1 MLIDDG
7 VCDCN
12 PLVRLCRIICPRCLT
27 WNSNTFLEAITFF
40 LFFPNRMSMS
50 SECTVY
56 CYSDEKHI
64 LFWVSRKTMGD
75 QNSNNNIL
83 TTLRHLCVKKKEG
96 PCGFK
101 ENCLGALKKAAWHGD
116 GGGGGTHSSYW
127 TFYKLSEFRSYIK
140 YEFNNVLYDHKMC
153 LLLSLSWNEEISQS
167 ILPKIINKQPLIV
180 IFWG

>member
-1 MLIDDG
+1 MMVYVI
-7 VCDCN
+7 VN

-27 WNSNTFLEAITFF
+27 WNSNTFFGGNCIF

-75 QNSNNNIL
+75 QNSNSNIL
-83 TTLRHLCVKKKEG
+83 TTLRHLCVKKKGG

-101 ENCLGALKKAAWHGD
+101 ENCVGALKKQCGLVT
-116 GGGGGTHSSYW
+116 GRGGGTHSSYW
-127 TFYKLSEFRSYIK
+127 TFCKLSEFHSYIK
-140 YEFNNVLYDHKMC
+140 YEFNNILYDHKMC